1 MSDPAGVPPTG
12 EARPPGMDH
21 DLYPYRPAP
30 EAPRFVWPGG
40 ARIALT
46 VTVLLEYREIDPPR
60 DLATILRAGQIRRAN
75 PGLVAAIQAELK
87 AG

>member
-1 MSDPAGVPPTG
+1 MYISNIPSTHQPRTQVARQALLAPHASRV
-12 EARPPGMDH
+12 EA
-21 DLYPYRPAP
+21 DLLFM
-30 EAPRFVWPGG
+30 EAW
-40 ARIALT
+40 
-46 VTVLLEYREIDPPR
+46 EIDPPR